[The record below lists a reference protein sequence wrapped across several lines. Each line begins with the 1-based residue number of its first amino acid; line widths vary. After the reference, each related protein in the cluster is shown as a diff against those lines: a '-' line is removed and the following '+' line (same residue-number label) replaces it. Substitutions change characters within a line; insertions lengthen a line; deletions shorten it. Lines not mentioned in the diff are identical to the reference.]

1 MSFRTIR
8 LDSGEDLHIPNLEE
22 EELLISRIQNKINF
36 WNSDEMWIVYIGLF
50 SFFGTLILSLFDLNI
65 PSMQIWGNSTKILL
79 EIDIIGYPL
88 LVLVTLIINNLQQ
101 IIIRKRQMAIMYL
114 IIFGLIIIADLIG
127 NYEPIK
133 QTGFGTSFWCVLFGL
148 LFRYLVQITKRFHYV
163 TISNLQKTI
172 IPYEAT
178 IRIAIIIYA
187 IDLSQVL
194 YLVLNGLVIAW
205 VETFA
210 MIVIITI
217 LGYKLINF
225 NTGLV
230 VAFGISICGPFAASK
245 IADIISYD
253 LYSLKT
259 FLSIMSISTIPSLL
273 SIPMIANGTNLTSQ
287 SEGTWIGGSV
297 DGIGVVIASS
307 SLGGEQV
314 VESAI
319 IIKLL
324 QMIFLV
330 PLCLAV
336 NHFMKYGKSNF
347 YVLQSTFPIFIIA
360 FLLSSTILSLLPEP
374 YKEKV
379 SNNCFVLSQW
389 FSNSAFVLI
398 GFDIN
403 LKILFKIKQEWR
415 VFLLYII
422 GQILDIVSI
431 FILAYFLF

>member
-1 MSFRTIR
+1 MVVI
-8 LDSGEDLHIPNLEE
+8 IA
-22 EELLISRIQNKINF
+22 
-36 WNSDEMWIVYIGLF
+36 
-50 SFFGTLILSLFDLNI
+50 
-65 PSMQIWGNSTKILL
+65 
-79 EIDIIGYPL
+79 IIGY
-88 LVLVTLIINNLQQ
+88 
-101 IIIRKRQMAIMYL
+101 K
-114 IIFGLIIIADLIG
+114 F
-127 NYEPIK
+127 
-133 QTGFGTSFWCVLFGL
+133 
-148 LFRYLVQITKRFHYV
+148 
-163 TISNLQKTI
+163 
-172 IPYEAT
+172 
-178 IRIAIIIYA
+178 
-187 IDLSQVL
+187 
-194 YLVLNGLVIAW
+194 
-205 VETFA
+205 
-210 MIVIITI
+210 
-217 LGYKLINF
+217 INF
-225 NTGLV
+225 DTGLV
-230 VAFGISICGPFAASK
+230 VAFGTSICGPFAASK

-253 LYSLKT
+253 LYSLKN

-273 SIPMIANGTNLTSQ
+273 SIPMIANRTNLTSQ

-324 QMIFLV
+324 QMILLV

-336 NHFMKYGKSNF
+336 NHFMKYGKSAF
-347 YVLQSTFPIFIIA
+347 YVLQITFPIFIIA

-379 SNNCFVLSQW
+379 SNNCFILSQW

-403 LKILFKIKQEWR
+403 LKILFKIKKEWK

-422 GQILDIVSI
+422 GQILDIASI